1 MEAKLKELKTR
12 LLEISDLNG
21 AAAVLNWDQSTYMPR
36 GGGPARGRQLA
47 TLSRLAHE
55 RLTDPALRRLLDEL
69 RPYEESLPTDSD
81 DASLIRV
88 TRRDVDKAAQVP
100 AAFMGEMRTLGSAA
114 FQAWTRARPA
124 NDFAA
129 VAPYLEQ
136 ALDMSRRL
144 ADFFPGYDHIAD
156 PLIDYS
162 DYGMKAADIRR
173 IFGELR
179 RELVPL
185 AQAVLDR
192 PPTDDAFLHGHFP
205 EATQWAFG
213 EEVIRAFGY
222 DFERGRQDKTYHPF
236 ATKFSIGDVRI
247 TTRFRE
253 GYVGDAMFSTMHES
267 GHAMY
272 EQGVDSAF
280 EGTSLNRGASA
291 GVHESQSRLW
301 ENIVG
306 RSRGFWEG
314 YYPRLQAYFP
324 DQLGTVALDR
334 FYPAINKVERSLIRT
349 DADELTYNLHVMLRF
364 DLELDMLEGK
374 LAIRDLPDAW
384 NARYQSDLGIH
395 APDDRDGVLQD
406 VHWYG
411 GRIGGAFQGYTL
423 GNILSAQ
430 FYEAALKAHP
440 DIPDQ
445 IRLGDFATLHGW
457 LRDNI
462 YRHGRK
468 FTADELVR
476 RVTGGPL
483 TIDPYLRYLRGK
495 YPITI

>member
-1 MEAKLKELKTR
+1 VEGKLKELKAR

-55 RLTDPALRRLLDEL
+55 RLTDPALRRLLDDL
-69 RPYEESLPTDSD
+69 RPYEESLPYDFD
-81 DASLIRV
+81 AASLIRV
-88 TRRDVDKAAQVP
+88 TRRDVNKAAQVP
-100 AAFMGEMRTLGSAA
+100 AAFMAEMRSLGSAA

-124 NDFAA
+124 DDFAV

-192 PPTDDAFLHGHFP
+192 PPADDAFLHGHFP

-272 EQGVDSAF
+272 EQGVAPAF
-280 EGTSLNRGASA
+280 EGTPLNRGASA

-314 YYPRLQAYFP
+314 YYPRLQTYFP
-324 DQLGTVALDR
+324 DQLGTVSLDR
-334 FYPAINKVERSLIRT
+334 FYPAINKIERSLIRT

-374 LAIRDLPDAW
+374 LAIRDLPEAW

-411 GRIGGAFQGYTL
+411 GRIGGAFQGYSL

-445 IRLGDFATLHGW
+445 IRLGEFATLHGW
-457 LRDNI
+457 LRENI

-495 YPITI
+495 YPITT

>member
-100 AAFMGEMRTLGSAA
+100 AAFMGEMRTLGAAA

-136 ALDMSRRL
+136 DLDMSRRL

-476 RVTGGPL
+476 RVTGGSL

-495 YPITI
+495 YPITT